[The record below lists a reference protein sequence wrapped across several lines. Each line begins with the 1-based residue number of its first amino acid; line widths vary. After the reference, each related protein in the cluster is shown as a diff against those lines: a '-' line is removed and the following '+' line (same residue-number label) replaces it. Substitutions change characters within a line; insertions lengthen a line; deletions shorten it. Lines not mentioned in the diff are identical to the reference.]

1 MQRFLFIGLLT
12 LTFLSCDLKSV
23 TGAMG
28 QTGQLGEG
36 EVARGLKEA
45 LEKGVTNA
53 AAALSKE
60 NGYYKSPYKILLPE
74 EAQQIAS
81 KLKMV
86 PGFSNFEEEMVLRMN
101 RAAEDAANEARPIF
115 VNAITS
121 MTIGDAWNI
130 LKGSNN
136 AATKYLEDK
145 TYVQLYD
152 AFQPKVL
159 IALNKV
165 NAVDYWEDAVTKYNS
180 LPFVKDINPRLDDY
194 VTNEALQGLF
204 AEIETVE
211 KDIRKNPVAR
221 TTDLLKRVFAKQD

>member
-12 LTFLSCDLKSV
+12 LTFLACDLKSV
-23 TGAMG
+23 TDAMG
-28 QTGQLGEG
+28 QSGSLTEG

-45 LEKGVTNA
+45 LEKGVTKA
-53 AAALSKE
+53 AVQLSKE

-74 EAQQIAS
+74 EAQQIAN
-81 KLKMV
+81 KLQMV

-130 LKGSNN
+130 LKGSNT
-136 AATKYLEDK
+136 AATEYLEEK
-145 TYVQLYD
+145 TYVNLYD